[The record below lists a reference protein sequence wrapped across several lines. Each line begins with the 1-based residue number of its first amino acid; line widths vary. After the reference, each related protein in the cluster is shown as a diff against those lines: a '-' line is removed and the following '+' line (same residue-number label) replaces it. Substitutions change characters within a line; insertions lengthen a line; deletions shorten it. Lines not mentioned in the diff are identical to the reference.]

1 MLINEIFESIY
12 MNKYIIVCIKVIMII
27 DFIFILLIFNKIIFL
42 FYLFVVINI
51 GFMSICYFVEDFFYK
66 RIIC

>member
-1 MLINEIFESIY
+1 

-66 RIIC
+66 KE